1 MEENLENIL
10 SYKNTMRN
18 FNLNRKVMQDKVMNE
33 LHVYQNGGTF
43 VVTQELIGFLNYLV
57 QSDKMNVNIL
67 DKNNLPINI
76 PDVNEFLELVSERY
90 FSSLNFYYQEY
101 EQLRSSTKIEIALDL

>member
-18 FNLNRKVMQDKVMNE
+18 FNLNRKVMQDKIMNE

-57 QSDKMNVNIL
+57 QSDKTNVNIL

-76 PDVNEFLELVSERY
+76 ADVNEFLERVAERY